1 MGQDG
6 RGEEATST
14 IQLREKILAW
24 TRVIVVEMVRN
35 GHTQTVYADQWHTW
49 CERGVKDDAE
59 GFCLYNWKNGVSS
72 VKIGKTRIQ
81 GIV

>member
-6 RGEEATST
+6 GGEEATST

-49 CERGVKDDAE
+49 CERGVKDDLRSSCWVRRQGE
-59 GFCLYNWKNGVSS
+59 VTRKN
-72 VKIGKTRIQ
+72 RF
-81 GIV
+81 

>member
-6 RGEEATST
+6 GGEEATST

-35 GHTQTVYADQWHTW
+35 GHTQTVYADQWRTW
-49 CERGVKDDAE
+49 
-59 GFCLYNWKNGVSS
+59 
-72 VKIGKTRIQ
+72 
-81 GIV
+81 